1 MGADYRKKISVFFK
15 KLCYNF
21 SMAKLAIQIK
31 DKNDEILA
39 EKAFCEKNFL
49 VYQSE
54 YEEGDKIEVLAS
66 EYPCYAVISLDDT
79 MAESLIY
86 LTSTFVFT
94 IPFAETKKS
103 YNPKSFS
110 SNRHYITARLA
121 TEKEISSYRDL
132 AFNPYDNH
140 DNSSA
145 FPHAFANVET
155 RGEAVFAARNAID
168 GLFANDMHGEWPWTS
183 WGINRNPEAE
193 FHLDFGRKV
202 KINRLVITLRADFP
216 HDACWKS
223 GRVTFSDGSI
233 IDLNFKESGEAQV
246 FDFVE
251 KEINSL
257 KFDKLIRYDEH
268 SPFPA
273 LTQFQ
278 VFGWEVL

>member
-1 MGADYRKKISVFFK
+1 
-15 KLCYNF
+15 
-21 SMAKLAIQIK
+21 MAKLAIQIK

-49 VYQSE
+49 IYQAE
-54 YEEGDKIEVLAS
+54 YEQGDKIEVLAS

-86 LTSTFVFT
+86 LTNTFVFT
-94 IPFAETKKS
+94 IPFRETKKS

>member
-1 MGADYRKKISVFFK
+1 
-15 KLCYNF
+15 
-21 SMAKLAIQIK
+21 
-31 DKNDEILA
+31 
-39 EKAFCEKNFL
+39 
-49 VYQSE
+49 
-54 YEEGDKIEVLAS
+54 
-66 EYPCYAVISLDDT
+66 
-79 MAESLIY
+79 
-86 LTSTFVFT
+86 
-94 IPFAETKKS
+94 
-103 YNPKSFS
+103 
-110 SNRHYITARLA
+110 
-121 TEKEISSYRDL
+121 
-132 AFNPYDNH
+132 
-140 DNSSA
+140 
-145 FPHAFANVET
+145 
-155 RGEAVFAARNAID
+155 
-168 GLFANDMHGEWPWTS
+168 MHGEWPWTS